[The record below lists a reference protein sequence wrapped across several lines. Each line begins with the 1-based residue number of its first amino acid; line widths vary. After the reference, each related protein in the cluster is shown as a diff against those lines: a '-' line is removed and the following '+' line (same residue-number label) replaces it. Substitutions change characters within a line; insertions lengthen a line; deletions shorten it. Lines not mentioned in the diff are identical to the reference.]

1 MDVSRAASDGRQEL
15 IDLLQVEMK
24 RIRDKVAELKPQIDQ
39 TQMYVEREQKRNSDV
54 ATELRTVQDNL
65 DTVPRQDIR
74 AKYDEAIDVRTR
86 YTTMR
91 AQLEKLQGMSAILQQ
106 EQSLFQQV
114 LNRLQ
119 GVGELPEQA
128 GGEETQAVTR
138 ATLNIARVI
147 QAQEDER
154 QRLARQMHDGPAQSL
169 TNFILQSE
177 ICQRLLD
184 RNPEK
189 AAEELDNLRTAAS
202 STFEKVRDF
211 IFDLRPMML
220 DDLGVLPTIRRYVD
234 SFREKNDIEVKLD
247 IIGDERRLPT
257 YNEVMLFRS
266 IQELMVQARDYSNAT
281 EILVRLDI
289 GGNPIRVLFEDN
301 GRGFDAE
308 AALTSGEEHFQDPRV
323 QALFTLR
330 EKYELVG
337 GGLIMKST
345 ETDGTSVRMEMPI
358 LEE

>member
-54 ATELRTVQDNL
+54 AAELRTVQDNL

-128 GGEETQAVTR
+128 GG
-138 ATLNIARVI
+138 
-147 QAQEDER
+147 
-154 QRLARQMHDGPAQSL
+154 
-169 TNFILQSE
+169 
-177 ICQRLLD
+177 
-184 RNPEK
+184 
-189 AAEELDNLRTAAS
+189 
-202 STFEKVRDF
+202 
-211 IFDLRPMML
+211 
-220 DDLGVLPTIRRYVD
+220 
-234 SFREKNDIEVKLD
+234 
-247 IIGDERRLPT
+247 
-257 YNEVMLFRS
+257 
-266 IQELMVQARDYSNAT
+266 
-281 EILVRLDI
+281 
-289 GGNPIRVLFEDN
+289 
-301 GRGFDAE
+301 
-308 AALTSGEEHFQDPRV
+308 
-323 QALFTLR
+323 
-330 EKYELVG
+330 
-337 GGLIMKST
+337 
-345 ETDGTSVRMEMPI
+345 
-358 LEE
+358 

>member
-1 MDVSRAASDGRQEL
+1 MNNSRAASDGRQEL
-15 IDLLQVEMK
+15 IDLMQVEMK
-24 RIRDKVAELKPQIDQ
+24 RIRDKIGELKPQIDQ
-39 TQMYVEREQKRNSDV
+39 TQLYVEREQKRNADV

-91 AQLEKLQGMSAILQQ
+91 AQLEKLQGMSAALQQ
-106 EQSLFQQV
+106 EQNIFQQV
-114 LNRLQ
+114 LSRLL
-119 GVGELPEQA
+119 GVGELPEQVSP
-128 GGEETQAVTR
+128 EDVQATR

-147 QAQEDER
+147 QAQEEER

-169 TNFILQSE
+169 TNFILQAE

-189 AAEELDNLRTAAS
+189 AAEELDNLRSAAS

-247 IIGDERRLPT
+247 IIGEERRLPT

-281 EILVRLDI
+281 EVMVRLDI
-289 GGNPIRVLFEDN
+289 GGNPIKVLFEDN

-308 AALTSGEEHFQDPRV
+308 AVLTSGEEHFQDPRI

-337 GGLIMKST
+337 GNLIMNST
-345 ETDGTSVRMEMPI
+345 EVDGTSVRMEMPI

>member
-1 MDVSRAASDGRQEL
+1 MDVSRAGSDGRQEL
-15 IDLLQVEMK
+15 IDLLLVEIK
-24 RIRDKVAELKPQIDQ
+24 RIRDKLGELKPQIDQ
-39 TQMYVEREQKRNSDV
+39 TQMYVEREQKRNADV
-54 ATELRTVQDNL
+54 AMELRTVQDNL

-74 AKYDEAIDVRTR
+74 TKYDEAMDVRTR
-86 YTTMR
+86 FTTMR
-91 AQLEKLQGMSAILQQ
+91 SQLEKLQAVNAMLQQ
-106 EQSLFQQV
+106 EQALFGQV
-114 LNRLQ
+114 LSRLQ
-119 GVGELPEQA
+119 GVTEMPPDAGTEQA
-128 GGEETQAVTR
+128 QAANR

-147 QAQEDER
+147 QAQEEER

-169 TNFILQSE
+169 TNFILQAE

-189 AAEELDNLRTAAS
+189 AGEELDNLRTAAS
-202 STFEKVRDF
+202 ATFEKVRDF

-220 DDLGVLPTIRRYVD
+220 DDLGVVPTIRRYVD

-247 IIGDERRLPT
+247 LVGEERRMPT

-281 EILVRLDI
+281 EVLIRVDI
-289 GGNPIRVLFEDN
+289 GANPVRVTFEDN

-308 AALTSGEEHFQDPRV
+308 AVLTSGEEHFQDPRI

-337 GGLIMKST
+337 GNLIMKST
-345 ETDGTSVRMEMPI
+345 EADGTAIRMEMPI
-358 LEE
+358 LEG